1 MRKRTFSIAM
11 ILGLVL
17 SMTTLF
23 AGIVSAHN
31 VTTVGVD
38 VSCTNAHITVNYT
51 DFSGGHYVETT
62 IVVNGGTPIVE
73 DSAALNGAGTL
84 EYDVALSGDGPFDV
98 TVSAQAKL
106 PNGTNE
112 GTAVTGEGTHDSG
125 CTPPPPLV
133 LTPVLTCGG
142 TFAFSNVPEDFA
154 QLIVEPGDHLYTATT
169 GFSDTLDPAVYTWE
183 FRTATGGDIEGSS
196 FTIYACPPAPPVT
209 ACGGTASWTNVP
221 AGWYLKMDSSDVPIT
236 DNFDSVSLDPGK
248 HHFQWYAADGTEM
261 TGDNASGD
269 FTISVCPKPVIIVT
283 SPSCGKI
290 DVNANQDAI
299 TAGLTVEVS
308 LPVVGQGVEV
318 GVLSGFSV
326 GDNVSN
332 VDPGT
337 WTYTVGTGT
346 DVSTFQALNP
356 SITGQLTVTTC
367 VTPQPLLPVVK
378 TQCGGKIIVTFDDN
392 FVTSDVVA
400 PNAVVSSSPSDWM
413 VVINPG
419 GIQHFGAV
427 YLGDAAFKLGDNVLS
442 VKSGGLTWE
451 LRYNNNGTWT
461 DELGGKVD
469 WSVCRTPPPTGTAA
483 LSSNDSPSNP
493 LPLVLL
499 LGSVGAAFIYLGQRR
514 RSLAS

>member
-1 MRKRTFSIAM
+1 VISP
-11 ILGLVL
+11 L
-17 SMTTLF
+17 
-23 AGIVSAHN
+23 
-31 VTTVGVD
+31 
-38 VSCTNAHITVNYT
+38 
-51 DFSGGHYVETT
+51 
-62 IVVNGGTPIVE
+62 
-73 DSAALNGAGTL
+73 AL
-84 EYDVALSGDGPFDV
+84 
-98 TVSAQAKL
+98 
-106 PNGTNE
+106 
-112 GTAVTGEGTHDSG
+112 
-125 CTPPPPLV
+125 
-133 LTPVLTCGG
+133 
-142 TFAFSNVPEDFA
+142 
-154 QLIVEPGDHLYTATT
+154 
-169 GFSDTLDPAVYTWE
+169 
-183 FRTATGGDIEGSS
+183 
-196 FTIYACPPAPPVT
+196 
-209 ACGGTASWTNVP
+209 
-221 AGWYLKMDSSDVPIT
+221 
-236 DNFDSVSLDPGK
+236 
-248 HHFQWYAADGTEM
+248 
-261 TGDNASGD
+261 
-269 FTISVCPKPVIIVT
+269 PKPVIIVT

-442 VKSGGLTWE
+442 V
-451 LRYNNNGTWT
+451 
-461 DELGGKVD
+461 
-469 WSVCRTPPPTGTAA
+469 
-483 LSSNDSPSNP
+483 SPAD
-493 LPLVLL
+493 L
-499 LGSVGAAFIYLGQRR
+499 LGSCAITTMVLGPTNSEARSTGAYVALHPRLAQQLCQAMTARAT
-514 RSLAS
+514 RSR

>member
-1 MRKRTFSIAM
+1 
-11 ILGLVL
+11 
-17 SMTTLF
+17 
-23 AGIVSAHN
+23 
-31 VTTVGVD
+31 
-38 VSCTNAHITVNYT
+38 
-51 DFSGGHYVETT
+51 
-62 IVVNGGTPIVE
+62 
-73 DSAALNGAGTL
+73 
-84 EYDVALSGDGPFDV
+84 
-98 TVSAQAKL
+98 
-106 PNGTNE
+106 
-112 GTAVTGEGTHDSG
+112 
-125 CTPPPPLV
+125 
-133 LTPVLTCGG
+133 
-142 TFAFSNVPEDFA
+142 
-154 QLIVEPGDHLYTATT
+154 
-169 GFSDTLDPAVYTWE
+169 
-183 FRTATGGDIEGSS
+183 
-196 FTIYACPPAPPVT
+196 
-209 ACGGTASWTNVP
+209 
-221 AGWYLKMDSSDVPIT
+221 MDSSDVPIT

-413 VVINPG
+413 VVIN
-419 GIQHFGAV
+419 
-427 YLGDAAFKLGDNVLS
+427 NTSVLS
-442 VKSGGLTWE
+442 TSAM
-451 LRYNNNGTWT
+451 R
-461 DELGGKVD
+461 
-469 WSVCRTPPPTGTAA
+469 P
-483 LSSNDSPSNP
+483 SSLATTFCQSSPAD
-493 LPLVLL
+493 L
-499 LGSVGAAFIYLGQRR
+499 LGSCAITTMVLGPTNSEARSTGAYVALHPRLAQQLCQAMTARAT
-514 RSLAS
+514 RSR